1 MECEHKE
8 VKRVVNASGGIAKK
22 VCAHCD
28 KELDDDVET
37 SWSLITGDTGFFWAI
52 HKQNSHDFSS
62 QDF

>member
-28 KELDDDVET
+28 KELGDDVET
-37 SWSLITGDTGFFWAI
+37 SWSL
-52 HKQNSHDFSS
+52 
-62 QDF
+62 